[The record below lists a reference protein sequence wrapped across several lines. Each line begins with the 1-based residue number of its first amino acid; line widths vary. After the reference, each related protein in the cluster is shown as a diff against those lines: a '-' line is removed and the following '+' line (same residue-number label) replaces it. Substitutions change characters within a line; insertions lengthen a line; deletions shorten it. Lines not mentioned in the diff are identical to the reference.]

1 MQQKSRKFNV
11 QHCVFCLQMV
21 KNIEMSQEYDIKKK
35 LGDRIKFLR
44 KQKNFTQEFFAE
56 KINIEPQ
63 SLSNIERGKF
73 APSIETLQKI
83 ATALCVQPY
92 ELYLFE
98 AIAPIK
104 EIKNELIRAINE
116 SDALALDLYNH
127 YISQKPKALR

>member
-1 MQQKSRKFNV
+1 MI
-11 QHCVFCLQMV
+11 
-21 KNIEMSQEYDIKKK
+21 KNIEMNQEYDIKKK

-92 ELYLFE
+92 ELYLFNTLT
-98 AIAPIK
+98 PIK
-104 EIKNELIRAINE
+104 EIKNELIAAINQ
-116 SDALALDLYNH
+116 SDALAIDLYNH